1 MENHITINLKENGV
15 IQYKV
20 NNHKLEFNLEE
31 ELLRRMDIILIVK
44 SGKISA
50 ETKSKIPNETKI

>member
-1 MENHITINLKENGV
+1 MENHITINLKENSV

-31 ELLRRMDIILIVK
+31 ELLRRMDIIAK